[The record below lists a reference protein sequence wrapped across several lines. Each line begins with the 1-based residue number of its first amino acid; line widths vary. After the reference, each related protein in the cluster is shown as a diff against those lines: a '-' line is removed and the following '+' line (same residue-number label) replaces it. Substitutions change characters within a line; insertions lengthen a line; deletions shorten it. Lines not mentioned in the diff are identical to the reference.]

1 MPPADQFF
9 ALADATRCRVVEM
22 LSAKPMPVHELTAA
36 FSISRPAISRHLRV
50 LKQAQLV
57 TEIKRGRENV
67 YSLERDN
74 LAPLLA
80 WLGRQGVGKPR
91 APRAAAVKVLPAAPE
106 VVPAAPEPL
115 AIAVPVVVPVAP
127 ARPVRKRAAPALA
140 EAQLDLF

>member
-22 LSAKPMPVHELTAA
+22 LSARPMPVHELTAA

-57 TEIKRGRENV
+57 RESKRGRENI

-80 WLGRQGVGKPR
+80 WLGRQGVGKVKAPR
-91 APRAAAVKVLPAAPE
+91 APAIVMSPAAPQ
-106 VVPAAPEPL
+106 P
-115 AIAVPVVVPVAP
+115 VPVVIEVSQPLLSVP
-127 ARPVRKRAAPALA
+127 ARPVRKRASSADAA
-140 EAQLDLF
+140 AQLDLF